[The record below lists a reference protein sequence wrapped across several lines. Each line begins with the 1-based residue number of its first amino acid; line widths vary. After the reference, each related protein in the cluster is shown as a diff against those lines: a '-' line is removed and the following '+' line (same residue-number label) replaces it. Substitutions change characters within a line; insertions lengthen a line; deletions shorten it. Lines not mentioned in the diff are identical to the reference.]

1 MVYNET
7 HKFVA
12 VVNKDLEIGKALN
25 TIAHSCAG
33 LVASAPEELKE
44 KMSFVNFTDKDG
56 SIHKN
61 ISGLSLI
68 VLRGKNG
75 EIKKLRRN
83 LIENNILYTDFT
95 ETMTGDTYKEQLEK
109 TLETSEENMKYFCIV
124 AFGEKEIL
132 NPLTKKFSLWH

>member
-7 HKFVA
+7 YKFVA
-12 VVNKDLEIGKALN
+12 VVNKDIEMGRALN
-25 TIAHSCAG
+25 ALAHSCAG
-33 LVASAPEELKE
+33 LVDMAPEELRE
-44 KMSFVNFTDKDG
+44 KMSFMDFVDG
-56 SIHKN
+56 DNSVHKN

-83 LIENNILYTDFT
+83 LAENDIIFTDFI

-109 TLETSEENMKYFCIV
+109 TKETKEEDMKYFCIV
-124 AFGEKEIL
+124 AFGEKEKL
-132 NPLTKKFSLWH
+132 DPLTKKFSLWH